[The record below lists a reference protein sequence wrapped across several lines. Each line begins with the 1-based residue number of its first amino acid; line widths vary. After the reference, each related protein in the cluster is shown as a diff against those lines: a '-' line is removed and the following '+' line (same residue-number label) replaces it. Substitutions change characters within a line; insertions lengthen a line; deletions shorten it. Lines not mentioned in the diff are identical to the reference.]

1 MSDGKVICPECR
13 FEFDADEAA
22 GSPGGTRCPRCG
34 GKISLQHSFADLAV
48 PETKEVPPLLSAGTI
63 FDKYRILSFL
73 GAGGMS
79 EVYKAEHLLLKQLF
93 ALKIMKK
100 HDSGKESIFSKRFL
114 REAKCFHLLEHPHIV
129 RIYDIGCDPSS
140 GMLYIAMEYLPEGK
154 LDTAKKFPESEMLKV
169 ASDIAKA
176 LLELE
181 KHQMVHRDIKPSNIL
196 CSGTGS
202 YKLTDLGIAK
212 NRWEDGSEHTLTLDN
227 CLIGTPAYTSPEQC
241 RAPHEVDIRS
251 DIYSLG
257 VTLYQLVSGILP
269 YQGDTPLETA
279 LNVLHKEPPSLRKLD
294 VALSEQAIELIEC
307 MMEKAP
313 ENRPR
318 NAQELCRMI
327 EAVRQGNSPLSF
339 RNIFRRKKLFAA
351 AAALLIAA
359 GAGVWG
365 YTELFPEKKV
375 LSPAAPLPPK
385 KLSHSKAP
393 VPAVQD
399 KRFTQRRFIASAV
412 PRTLPVRVEEFRKM
426 IAFLKS
432 PEAEGVTFREERL
445 QRFTQCEKV
454 LTTRL
459 YRKKERQKRRDR
471 VAISPV
477 LKKEIEKFLKLKLP
491 PFYRDK
497 TGVHLVNKIMNAL
510 REEKIDPDT
519 LFTDGNGN
527 KRSLVGLAFNGMLPL
542 SESLLKILI
551 FSGADI
557 DAGHGP
563 ERGVPAVVWMKR
575 IKRRMTGI
583 MTVNG
588 ADNVDLQQGKPLLA
602 AAFEP
607 LHTYRVCRPSALE
620 IDWNLI
626 ALLVE
631 SGSRLDV
638 ADNQGRTP
646 VHLAAANDREE
657 LLRKILLAGADVNK
671 NTADLNGETPYLA
684 AVRNHA
690 LKAQQELVLWGLS
703 SPVSEADRAQGSL
716 IDGIIKDEPL
726 QVEQA
731 LDSGASLT
739 YVYANGF
746 NALQSA
752 VLYGR
757 SALVK
762 FFLERGASFDA
773 NSEKNLISS
782 IAICAAS
789 PDILRMILEKRLPEN
804 MADKIGAGRYWL
816 PEAVLVH
823 HRKNVTLTARFL
835 DVLQTFQWD
844 INQPGPQGLTFLE
857 HTFRYKDISLPLVRM
872 LLEKGA
878 DPAEFLARK
887 KVSLKNLPIAIRQ
900 LILDEAK
907 KKSRL

>member
-1 MSDGKVICPECR
+1 MNDRKVICPECR
-13 FEFDADEAA
+13 FEFAFHEATVSSK
-22 GSPGGTRCPRCG
+22 GKGCPRCG
-34 GKISLQHSFADLAV
+34 KVIPSLSPPSPDAV
-48 PETKEVPPLLSAGTI
+48 QETQEDPPLLSAGTI

-100 HDSGKESIFSKRFL
+100 HDSAKENFFSKRFL

-140 GMLYIAMEYLPEGK
+140 GMLYIAMEYLPKGK
-154 LDTAKKFPESEMLKV
+154 LDTGKKFTEPELLKI
-169 ASDIAKA
+169 ASDIAQA

-196 CSGTGS
+196 CSS
-202 YKLTDLGIAK
+202 NDSFKLTDLGIAK
-212 NRWEDGSEHTLTLDN
+212 NRWEDGTEHTLTLDN

-241 RAPHEVDIRS
+241 RSPHEVDIRS

-257 VTLYQLVSGILP
+257 ITLYQLASGVLP

-279 LNVLHKEPPSLRKLD
+279 LNVIHKKPPSLRQLD
-294 VALSEQAIELIEC
+294 VTLSEAAIELIEC
-307 MMEKAP
+307 MIEKAP

-327 EAVRQGNSPLSF
+327 ESVKEGYSPWSF
-339 RNIFRRKKLFAA
+339 RKVSRRKKIFAA
-351 AAALLIAA
+351 AAALLIAT
-359 GAGVWG
+359 GVGVWG
-365 YTELFPEKKV
+365 YSELFPEEKV
-375 LSPAAPLPPK
+375 VSPAASPLPTKIPPPE
-385 KLSHSKAP
+385 AP
-393 VPAVQD
+393 APAAQG
-399 KRFTQRRFIASAV
+399 KCFTQRRFIAHAV
-412 PRTLPVRVEEFRKM
+412 PRTLPVRIEEFRKM

-432 PEAEGVTFREERL
+432 PEAKGVPFREKRL
-445 QRFTQCEKV
+445 QHFTLCEKQ
-454 LTTRL
+454 LTTKFK
-459 YRKKERQKRRDR
+459 RKKERQKRRDR
-471 VAISPV
+471 VAISPA
-477 LKKEIEKFLKLKLP
+477 LKEEIEKFLKLKLP
-491 PFYRDK
+491 LFLQEK
-497 TGVHLVNKIMNAL
+497 SGVQLVNKIMNAL
-510 REEKIDPDT
+510 REERLDPDT
-519 LFTDGNGN
+519 LFTDGSGN

-542 SESLLKILI
+542 SESLLKRLI

-563 ERGVPAVVWMKR
+563 ERTVPPVVWKKR

-588 ADNVDLQQGKPLLA
+588 GDNVDLQQGKPLLA
-602 AAFEP
+602 VASEP
-607 LHTYRVCRPSALE
+607 LHTYRVCRPSARE

-626 ALLVE
+626 TFLVE

-638 ADNQGRTP
+638 ADSQGRTP

-671 NTADLNGETPYLA
+671 NTADFKGETPYQA

-690 LKAQQELVLWGLS
+690 LKAQQELALWGLS
-703 SPVSEADRAQGSL
+703 TPVSEADRAQGSL
-716 IDGIIKDEPL
+716 IYGIIKDEPL

-739 YVYANGF
+739 YVYAHGF

-752 VLYGR
+752 VVYGR
-757 SALVK
+757 EVLVK
-762 FFLERGASFDA
+762 FLLERGASFDA

-782 IAICAAS
+782 IAVCAGS
-789 PDILRMILEKRLPEN
+789 PDILRMILQKGVPKN
-804 MADKIGAGRYWL
+804 MTSRKGSFLYWL
-816 PEAVLVH
+816 PESVLVH
-823 HRKNVTLTARFL
+823 HRKNITLTARFIE
-835 DVLQTFQWD
+835 VLQEFQWE
-844 INQPGPQGLTFLE
+844 INQPGPTGLTLLE
-857 HTFRYKDISLPLVRM
+857 RTLHFKDISLPLVRM

-878 DPAEFLARK
+878 DPGILPARK
-887 KVSLKNLPIAIRQ
+887 KVSFRNIPSSIRQ
-900 LILDEAK
+900 FILEETK
-907 KKSRL
+907 KKSRP